1 LVVLVAAPLLD
12 QLNSRA
18 QVASSPLPQ
27 AVAVAPTANAAPTQY
42 EASVLLSDARDVTA
56 LAISDP
62 LLVLAKNVTGA
73 RPSDTRSSLAV
84 MPLSGGSP
92 TTLTGTEAV
101 GVFVGG
107 VGVFQSG
114 IYFSRE
120 FGADP
125 RDSGIFR
132 PAATPPGSQAQP
144 LVAGPGSP
152 ATLSPNGD
160 GGPASAASLDQPAGI
175 AFNTVG
181 DLFIAE
187 SGAGRVRRV
196 SGGVISTYAGHGPC
210 GVALLPSSPGPATQ
224 ALLCNPNLLAVNA
237 TGDLFVS
244 QSGGGHIAKVDRSGT
259 LSVFNNDFQAS
270 GLAIDTN
277 GALLAT
283 DGKAGRV
290 VRFDATGHAITIAD
304 GLGIVFALAVGP
316 DGSIYVLNSTAPRGT
331 LLLKVTKLR
340 PVSTAAPSLAPTA
353 KGPPAVVDC
362 GVSDPRPPS
371 TYPASGMECV
381 WKAYAAR
388 TPVRWA
394 VTQYTT
400 EGAPVPSTIVFD
412 GAAVLVTRDLSLD
425 GFSGTADR
433 RLWSW
438 RCRTMTQRP
447 WVTDPQRY
455 SFDLS
460 DCTGDSAPAH
470 FP

>member
-1 LVVLVAAPLLD
+1 MLFRALILLGLLAASCTAAVGPP
-12 QLNSRA
+12 A
-18 QVASSPLPQ
+18 TASPTQSLTPTTAPS
-27 AVAVAPTANAAPTQY
+27 VAPTTKPAPTQY
-42 EASVLLSDARDVTA
+42 EASVVVSDARDVTA
-56 LAISDP
+56 LAINDP
-62 LLVLAKNVTGA
+62 LLVLAKNVPGA
-73 RPSDTRSSLAV
+73 LPGDTRSSVAV

-107 VGVFQSG
+107 VAVFQMG

-120 FGADP
+120 FGASP
-125 RDSGIFR
+125 RDSGVFR

-160 GGPASAASLDQPAGI
+160 GGPASAASLDRPAGI

-187 SGAGRVRRV
+187 SGAGLVRRV
-196 SGGVISTYAGHGPC
+196 SGGVISTYAGRGPC

-244 QSGGGHIAKVDRSGT
+244 QSGGGYIAKVDRSGT
-259 LSVFNNDFQAS
+259 LSAFNNDFQATS
-270 GLAIDTN
+270 LAIDTN
-277 GALLAT
+277 GSLLAT

-331 LLLKVTKLR
+331 LLLQVTKLR
-340 PVSTAAPSLAPTA
+340 PTN
-353 KGPPAVVDC
+353 
-362 GVSDPRPPS
+362 
-371 TYPASGMECV
+371 
-381 WKAYAAR
+381 
-388 TPVRWA
+388 
-394 VTQYTT
+394 
-400 EGAPVPSTIVFD
+400 
-412 GAAVLVTRDLSLD
+412 
-425 GFSGTADR
+425 
-433 RLWSW
+433 
-438 RCRTMTQRP
+438 
-447 WVTDPQRY
+447 
-455 SFDLS
+455 
-460 DCTGDSAPAH
+460 
-470 FP
+470 